1 MFELPP
7 WTKLLTGGVDVQ
19 ETSLYWTIRAWGDY
33 STSQNIAHGQAAS
46 FGEVVDIMNLEFKRD
61 DGQQMLVDLALVD
74 SGDQTEEVYDFCMQN
89 SGGHSQ

>member
-33 STSQNIAHGQAAS
+33 STSQI
-46 FGEVVDIMNLEFKRD
+46 
-61 DGQQMLVDLALVD
+61 
-74 SGDQTEEVYDFCMQN
+74 
-89 SGGHSQ
+89 